1 MYIYIYASHSKLEVL
16 EENGRIARNAF
27 NASITSR
34 RKQREKTWMLKLR
47 TTHPYGLDDCLG
59 D

>member
-1 MYIYIYASHSKLEVL
+1 MYASHSKLEEL

-27 NASITSR
+27 NASTTSR